1 MKGTK
6 ETPGIIPLSIRDIF
20 HTISQIQDRKFQLR
34 VSYLEIYNEVIID
47 LLDPD
52 NQSLKIREDFV
63 NNRGV
68 YVSGA
73 KEEQVSSIEEM
84 LGLMEKGEN
93 YRHFGSTNMNERSSR
108 SHTIFRIMIESM
120 DASVACK
127 ALEDDDFDIF
137 ASGVETSVLC
147 STLNLVD
154 LAGSERVSNTLA
166 EGQRLKEGGHINKSL
181 LTLGNVIAKLS
192 EGSSSHIPYRDSKL
206 TRILSPALG
215 GNSKT
220 AIICTVTPALQHFEE
235 THSTLKFA
243 NRAKSIQNNVTVN
256 EILNE
261 KALIKKLK
269 RENDEWKEKF
279 QQRVNHVED
288 EISRIETEKE
298 DIIKTYEETL
308 KIQGNEK
315 DGLNQEILSLKKL
328 LLEKERDTEWIQ
340 TIARSDK
347 QKFEEDL
354 NLLQKNLTTLK
365 VEHEE
370 ALKNM
375 QLTHESTLMELKNN
389 FTKQFEVLKQDH
401 LKELQ
406 DRELV
411 TNNQIGALEDAIS
424 QITNQNSELKQQVD
438 SMEQTIKELN
448 SIKSHLEEDIQ
459 NLNENKKDALQTIE
473 ETNMELSA
481 NIENLS
487 TQNLKLR
494 TQIQTLEQ
502 QAKDHEEYK
511 DHLEETVKEL
521 ANQNQSLQQQVQLLQ
536 DKIQEEEEMRENQL
550 HYQIKQDTDLYLQ
563 EITSLKEQIL
573 LMQDGHSKEKDLL
586 SGTIESLSEALQE
599 KDVQIDQIVLEQAEL
614 RATNQSC
621 SEKTLID
628 LEEVIKQRDITIQ
641 ELQTEIEMKE
651 QMFKKEMDEAIERI
665 RELEQD
671 KNVILVGVTDKYEEI
686 SRMQVENKSLAQENA
701 ELKSKIQ
708 LGKAKAKKLLE
719 DRKRKE
725 QPNHDDL
732 VSNETDKKKI
742 KFTLD
747 EDKENKIN

>member
-1 MKGTK
+1 
-6 ETPGIIPLSIRDIF
+6 
-20 HTISQIQDRKFQLR
+20 
-34 VSYLEIYNEVIID
+34 
-47 LLDPD
+47 
-52 NQSLKIREDFV
+52 
-63 NNRGV
+63 
-68 YVSGA
+68 
-73 KEEQVSSIEEM
+73 
-84 LGLMEKGEN
+84 
-93 YRHFGSTNMNERSSR
+93 
-108 SHTIFRIMIESM
+108 
-120 DASVACK
+120 
-127 ALEDDDFDIF
+127 
-137 ASGVETSVLC
+137 
-147 STLNLVD
+147 
-154 LAGSERVSNTLA
+154 
-166 EGQRLKEGGHINKSL
+166 
-181 LTLGNVIAKLS
+181 
-192 EGSSSHIPYRDSKL
+192 
-206 TRILSPALG
+206 
-215 GNSKT
+215 
-220 AIICTVTPALQHFEE
+220 
-235 THSTLKFA
+235 
-243 NRAKSIQNNVTVN
+243 
-256 EILNE
+256 
-261 KALIKKLK
+261 
-269 RENDEWKEKF
+269 
-279 QQRVNHVED
+279 
-288 EISRIETEKE
+288 
-298 DIIKTYEETL
+298 
-308 KIQGNEK
+308 
-315 DGLNQEILSLKKL
+315 
-328 LLEKERDTEWIQ
+328 LEKERDTEWIQ

-599 KDVQIDQIVLEQAEL
+599 KDLQIDQIVLEQAEL